1 MKAILLSEMTQNNM
15 ANYPDFWP
23 TVMCY
28 RELLSA
34 ACRKFG
40 YTLDEARNRFGRLTN
55 SEWSEL
61 LNN

>member
-1 MKAILLSEMTQNNM
+1 MAQNNM

-34 ACRKFG
+34 VCRKFG